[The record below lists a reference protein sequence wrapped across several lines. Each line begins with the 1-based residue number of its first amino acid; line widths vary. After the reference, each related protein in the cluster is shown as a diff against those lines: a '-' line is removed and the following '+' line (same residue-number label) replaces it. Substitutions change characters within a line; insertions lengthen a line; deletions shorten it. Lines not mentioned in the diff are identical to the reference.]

1 MFGFLFRSATY
12 IIIWKLFKSQILSLL
27 ASVVVIIFI
36 CQDLYKIFS
45 YDKEILLMIVALK
58 WIIIIVILIYNI
70 YVFKK
75 VKTENRLKDNYIN
88 EEITNEELPIISK
101 KILNKKGGLLT
112 KSDLIL
118 QKYIKQKGEL

>member
-75 VKTENRLKDNYIN
+75 VKTENRLKDNYN
-88 EEITNEELPIISK
+88 YEEDFSCLF
-101 KILNKKGGLLT
+101 
-112 KSDLIL
+112 
-118 QKYIKQKGEL
+118 

>member
-1 MFGFLFRSATY
+1 
-12 IIIWKLFKSQILSLL
+12 
-27 ASVVVIIFI
+27 
-36 CQDLYKIFS
+36 
-45 YDKEILLMIVALK
+45 MIVALK